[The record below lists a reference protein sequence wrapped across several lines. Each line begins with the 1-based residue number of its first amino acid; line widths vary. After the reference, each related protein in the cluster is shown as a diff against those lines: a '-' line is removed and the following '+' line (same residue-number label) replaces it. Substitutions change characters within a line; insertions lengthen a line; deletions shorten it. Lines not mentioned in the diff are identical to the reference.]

1 MTVSSDRYDDDPF
14 ADWRAALGPW
24 KPRPLATPLPS
35 LPRRQRAAV
44 ALAIAA
50 GHALVLW
57 LLVEGSRLPPSEPAR
72 HVTTLVFLSPV
83 ATPAPR
89 PSPRVPTVEPA
100 PATPRVASPRVA
112 PPEMPM
118 STPSTSDV
126 PPLEATAPGPGA
138 MVAVEPPPP
147 ADRPLRLYDAD
158 GSIALPDDVIDRL
171 AAVDG
176 DHRVFDYQR
185 PGLLESGRFMDRAP
199 VLAYEGTRF
208 DQYWIPEQP
217 ALIEILEKAV
227 KATTGT
233 VEIPI
238 PGTRGGKLVC
248 SVSLLA
254 LGGGCGVTNN
264 NRGYVVQADDPTTL
278 SPEEDA
284 QCRAWWDQIVG
295 ADDQATWRQTRDLYE
310 ASCRKPLAKGI
321 DPPA

>member
-1 MTVSSDRYDDDPF
+1 
-14 ADWRAALGPW
+14 
-24 KPRPLATPLPS
+24 
-35 LPRRQRAAV
+35 
-44 ALAIAA
+44 
-50 GHALVLW
+50 
-57 LLVEGSRLPPSEPAR
+57 
-72 HVTTLVFLSPV
+72 
-83 ATPAPR
+83 
-89 PSPRVPTVEPA
+89 
-100 PATPRVASPRVA
+100 
-112 PPEMPM
+112 
-118 STPSTSDV
+118 
-126 PPLEATAPGPGA
+126 

-284 QCRAWWDQIVG
+284 QCRAWWDQIVD

-310 ASCRKPLAKGI
+310 ASCRKPLAKAI

>member
-1 MTVSSDRYDDDPF
+1 
-14 ADWRAALGPW
+14 
-24 KPRPLATPLPS
+24 
-35 LPRRQRAAV
+35 
-44 ALAIAA
+44 
-50 GHALVLW
+50 
-57 LLVEGSRLPPSEPAR
+57 
-72 HVTTLVFLSPV
+72 
-83 ATPAPR
+83 
-89 PSPRVPTVEPA
+89 
-100 PATPRVASPRVA
+100 
-112 PPEMPM
+112 M

-284 QCRAWWDQIVG
+284 QCRAWWEQIVG
-295 ADDQATWRQTRDLYE
+295 ADDQATWRQTREIYE
-310 ASCRKPLAKGI
+310 ATCRKPLARPQ
-321 DPPA
+321 DPPG